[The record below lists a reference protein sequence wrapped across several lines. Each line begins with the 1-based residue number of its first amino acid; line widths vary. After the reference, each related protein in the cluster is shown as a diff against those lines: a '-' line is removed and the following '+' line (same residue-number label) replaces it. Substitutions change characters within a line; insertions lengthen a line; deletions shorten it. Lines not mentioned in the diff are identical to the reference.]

1 VQLLAII
8 VHHEEVLG
16 EVLSTLV
23 EQELP
28 DAVVVETRTGLGLLE
43 RDLPIF
49 AGVRTLVPG
58 GLDFCRLVLCPI
70 EDDGAAR
77 EALEALESIAVPV
90 LPGEPR
96 TTAFLVPITAMR
108 DL

>member
-1 VQLLAII
+1 VQLLAVI

-28 DAVVVETRTGLGLLE
+28 DAIVIETRTGLGLLE

-58 GLDFCRLVLCPI
+58 GLDFCRLVLCPV
-70 EDDGAAR
+70 EDDAAAG
-77 EALEALESIAVPV
+77 EALEALGGLAVPT

-96 TTAFLVPITAMR
+96 TTAFLLPVTTIR
-108 DL
+108 NL

>member
-16 EVLSTLV
+16 EVLSILV

-58 GLDFCRLVLCPI
+58 GLDFCRLVLCPV
-70 EDDGAAR
+70 EGDDAAR
-77 EALEALESIAVPV
+77 DVMDALGSVTVPF

-96 TTAFLVPITAMR
+96 TTAFLLPITAMR

>member
-1 VQLLAII
+1 MQLLAVI

-16 EVLSTLV
+16 EVLSILV
-23 EQELP
+23 EHELA
-28 DAVVVETRTGLGLLE
+28 DSVVVEARTGLSLLE

-58 GLDFCRLVLCPI
+58 GLDFCRLVLCPVV
-70 EDDGAAR
+70 DDTAAR
-77 EALEALESIAVPV
+77 EALEALGTVPAPS

-96 TTAFLVPITAMR
+96 TTAFLLPITGVR

>member
-1 VQLLAII
+1 MQLLAII

-23 EQELP
+23 EHELP
-28 DAVVVETRTGLGLLE
+28 DAVVVETRTGLSLLE

-58 GLDFCRLVLCPI
+58 GLDFCRLVLCAVG
-70 EDDGAAR
+70 DDGAAWDVLD
-77 EALEALESIAVPV
+77 ALGSVNAPA

-96 TTAFLVPITAMR
+96 TTAVLLPVTAIR